1 MAESPKKTN
10 FELNVELTK
19 ALAWPLLAGIVL
31 ASFWSPL
38 QRTADLVPALVG
50 RSDTI
55 TIAGLS
61 LKIGQNLHSQA
72 SPEVR
77 AILAHLSKAG
87 VERVLEMGASSY
99 WNKDAVSR
107 GQEVNAELIK
117 LGLVVEIPQT
127 ELDARNLRE
136 GRDYG
141 YAVKRSALG
150 EQTQAFLRSI
160 VAEFVQ
166 ELPKDTKP

>member
-10 FELNVELTK
+10 FELSVELTK
-19 ALAWPLLAGIVL
+19 ALAWPLLAVVVL

-61 LKIGQNLHSQA
+61 LKISQNLHSQA

-77 AILAHLSKAG
+77 EVLAHLSKAG
-87 VERVLEMGASSY
+87 VERILEMGESSY
-99 WNKDAVSR
+99 WNKDTGSR
-107 GQEVNAELIK
+107 GRELNAELIK
-117 LGLVVEIPQT
+117 LGLEVELPQT
-127 ELDARNLRE
+127 ELDTRNQRE

-141 YAVKRSALG
+141 YAVRRSALG

-166 ELPKDTKP
+166 QLPKDTKL